1 LGMHRSGT
9 SACTRVLN
17 LLGCALPDELIV
29 GGDGNELG
37 HWESVTAVTLNDRM
51 LASAGS
57 NWSDWGPINDDW
69 RDSSVRNEMIA
80 EASGLLKEH
89 AELGPLFALKDP
101 RLCRLA
107 DVWLEAMHDAQIDP
121 LVVIM
126 VRNPLEV
133 AESLESRDLMSH
145 GYGLLLWLRHA
156 IDAERLS
163 RGQRRVVCTYEQ
175 LLENWHDAVG
185 RIKTGLG
192 VSFPRNSPA
201 VHREIDAF
209 LSPSHRHH
217 RLPME
222 AVLRNSGLSD
232 WLRKTLAI
240 MLRWSEV
247 GESEEDHRELDAIAA
262 EFDNSYSAFA
272 RLLLLSDAAGE
283 VGSASHL
290 KRQLSAQIQEAQHAS
305 IAAQSAIN
313 DAEDKLENERR
324 RLAELENEIES
335 LRTVQP
341 QLNAEIAELKAA
353 LDSSGGKADELEA
366 EVERLENERRRAVE
380 LEFDIKLMRE
390 RDAWASRE
398 MARLEKAVED
408 SASLVRKEEERR
420 REAEKGVE
428 SQRSNLAQSEWKV
441 SEYQGR
447 LATAQS
453 ALIQR
458 EEELAQLWK
467 QVLEAEKTTAYA
479 KATSDHERERAT
491 AAERKAADLAR
502 QVDELKRASAL
513 SIENLS
519 AEVALMT
526 QLLRD
531 QNTATEAAE
540 EQLLALK
547 DQLLDRERMLKEAE
561 ERLAEA
567 RAKQHE
573 LAFESKALWA
583 KVVEAEKQQLDA
595 ETARAAAERKL
606 SSRSDEL
613 ARLTKALSDVT
624 ERSSLSQAQATW
636 LREVVAVSRSFPKWW
651 SIMPT
656 KWRRKREEI
665 RYRRRGLFDPD
676 HYLANNPDVAEFGMD
691 PMVHYIVHGMEEGR
705 TWER

>member
-1 LGMHRSGT
+1 MR
-9 SACTRVLN
+9 
-17 LLGCALPDELIV
+17 E
-29 GGDGNELG
+29 
-37 HWESVTAVTLNDRM
+37 
-51 LASAGS
+51 
-57 NWSDWGPINDDW
+57 
-69 RDSSVRNEMIA
+69 EMVA
-80 EASGLLKEH
+80 EASALLKEH

-145 GYGLLLWLRHA
+145 GYGLLLWLRHV

-163 RGQRRVVCTYEQ
+163 RGQRRVVCTYDQ

-185 RIKTGLG
+185 RIKSGLG
-192 VSFPRNSPA
+192 VSFPRNSPV
-201 VHREIDAF
+201 VHREIDDF

-217 RLPME
+217 RLAVE
-222 AVLRNSGLSD
+222 TVLRNSGLSD
-232 WLRKTLAI
+232 WLRKALAV

-305 IAAQSAIN
+305 IAAQAAIK

-324 RLAELENEIES
+324 RLAELETEIES

-353 LDSSGGKADELEA
+353 LDSSGGKVDELEAEVERLENERRRLAELETEIESLRTVQPQLNAEIAELKAALDSSGGKVDELEA
-366 EVERLENERRRAVE
+366 EVERLENERRRAEE
-380 LEFDIKLMRE
+380 LEFEIKLMRE
-390 RDAWASRE
+390 RDASASRE
-398 MARLEKAVED
+398 IAKLEKALED
-408 SASLVRKEEERR
+408 SANLVRKEEERR
-420 REAEKGVE
+420 REAEKVVE

-467 QVLEAEKTTAYA
+467 QLLEAEKTTAYA

-491 AAERKAADLAR
+491 AAERKAAELAQ
-502 QVDELKRASAL
+502 QVDELKSASAL

-531 QNTATEAAE
+531 QNTAAEAAE
-540 EQLLALK
+540 EELLALK
-547 DQLLDRERMLKEAE
+547 HQLRDRERMLKEAQE
-561 ERLAEA
+561 GLAEA
-567 RAKQHE
+567 SAKQHE
-573 LAFESKALWA
+573 MSFESKALWS
-583 KVVEAEKQQLDA
+583 KVVEAEKQKLDA

-613 ARLTKALSDVT
+613 TRLTRALSDVT

-636 LREVVAVSRSFPKWW
+636 LREVVVVSRSFPKWW

-676 HYLANNPDVAEFGMD
+676 RYLANNPDVAEFGMD